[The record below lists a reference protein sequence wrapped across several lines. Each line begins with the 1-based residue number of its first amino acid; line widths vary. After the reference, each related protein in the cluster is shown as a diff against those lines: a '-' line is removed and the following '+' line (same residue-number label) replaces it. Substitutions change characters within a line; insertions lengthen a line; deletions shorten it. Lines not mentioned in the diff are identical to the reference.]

1 MAELCQFPW
10 KQVIHPEL
18 GGVSRMSNV
27 GGHIS
32 PDELGER
39 LRIAREAMRLT
50 QADAAE
56 AIEVAR
62 TTLVAMEQGQRRV
75 RIDEL
80 QKLALLYNISVNALL
95 RQEAVHVDLTPR
107 FRKLISDEDGA
118 SHAASQLL
126 TDLAAAEVELENLLG
141 VRWPCNYPPE
151 RPLVSPDVRRQAE
164 HDTLEFRQR
173 LGLGLAPISDL
184 ITLLELD
191 LGVRIFV
198 RRLHAR
204 ISGLFAYDEKLGAC
218 VLLNANHP
226 RDRRAVTAA
235 HELGHL
241 LCSRGEPDILNEAA
255 SERSPEER
263 YCNAFARNL
272 LMPMRATSQKF
283 NELTAGSA
291 RLTRR
296 HIIIL
301 AHYFGVSREAIVRR
315 LEELGLV
322 KRGSWDWFE
331 DNGGITDEQARQVLG
346 DLIVPDASKAEADR
360 PTTLRLS
367 MLAAEAHRRSLL
379 SEGQLARLLHL
390 SRVELRELLDD
401 VEVEG
406 SAADEAPV
414 LSG

>member
-1 MAELCQFPW
+1 MNSF
-10 KQVIHPEL
+10 
-18 GGVSRMSNV
+18 GSYVSS
-27 GGHIS
+27 
-32 PDELGER
+32 DELGER
-39 LRIAREAMRLT
+39 LRIAREAARVT

-56 AIEVAR
+56 AIKVAR

-80 QKLALLYNISVNALL
+80 QKLALLYNVSVNALL

-107 FRKLISDEDGA
+107 FRKLISDEDDA
-118 SHAASQLL
+118 SRAASQLL

-141 VRWPCNYPPE
+141 IRWPRNYPPE

-164 HDTLEFRQR
+164 HDALELRQR

-198 RRLHAR
+198 RRLHTR
-204 ISGLFAYDEKLGAC
+204 ISGLFAYDEQLGAC

-226 RDRRAVTAA
+226 RERRAATAA

-241 LCSRGEPDILNEAA
+241 LCSRGQPDVLNESAP
-255 SERSPEER
+255 ERSPEER

-272 LMPMRATSQKF
+272 LMPMRAVSQKF

-301 AHYFGVSREAIVRR
+301 AHYFGVSREATVRR
-315 LEELGLV
+315 LEELALV

-331 DNGGITDEQARQVLG
+331 ENGGITDDQARQVLG
-346 DLIVPDASKAEADR
+346 DLVVPDASKVEADR
-360 PTTLRLS
+360 PTTLRLN

-390 SRVELRELLDD
+390 SRVELRELLDG
-401 VEVEG
+401 VEVDG
-406 SAADEAPV
+406 SVADEAPV
-414 LSG
+414 LSRR

>member
-1 MAELCQFPW
+1 MNTF
-10 KQVIHPEL
+10 
-18 GGVSRMSNV
+18 GS
-27 GGHIS
+27 HIS

-39 LRIAREAMRLT
+39 LRIARESARVT

-56 AIEVAR
+56 AIKVAR

-80 QKLALLYNISVNALL
+80 QKLALFYNTSVNTLL

-107 FRKLISDEDGA
+107 FRKLISDEDDA
-118 SHAASQLL
+118 SRAASQLL

-141 VRWPCNYPPE
+141 IRWPGNYPPE

-164 HDTLEFRQR
+164 HDALELRQR

-198 RRLHAR
+198 RRLHTR

-226 RDRRAVTAA
+226 RERRATTAA

-241 LCSRGEPDILNEAA
+241 LCSRRQADVLNESA

-272 LMPMRATSQKF
+272 LMPMRAVSQKF

-301 AHYFGVSREAIVRR
+301 AHYFGVSREAVVRR
-315 LEELGLV
+315 FEELALV

-331 DNGGITDEQARQVLG
+331 ENGSITDEQARQVLG

-360 PTTLRLS
+360 PTTLRLN

-390 SRVELRELLDD
+390 SRVELRELLDG
-401 VEVEG
+401 VEVDG
-406 SAADEAPV
+406 SMADEAPV
-414 LSG
+414 LSLR

>member
-1 MAELCQFPW
+1 MNSF
-10 KQVIHPEL
+10 
-18 GGVSRMSNV
+18 GSYVSS
-27 GGHIS
+27 
-32 PDELGER
+32 DELGER
-39 LRIAREAMRLT
+39 LRIAREAARVT

-56 AIEVAR
+56 AIKVAR

-80 QKLALLYNISVNALL
+80 QKLALLYNLSVNALL

-107 FRKLISDEDGA
+107 FRKLISDEDDA
-118 SHAASQLL
+118 SRAASQLL

-141 VRWPCNYPPE
+141 IRWPRDYPPE
-151 RPLVSPDVRRQAE
+151 RPLVSRDVRRQAE
-164 HDTLEFRQR
+164 HDALELRQR

-198 RRLHAR
+198 RRLHTR

-226 RDRRAVTAA
+226 RARRAATAA

-241 LCSRGEPDILNEAA
+241 LCSRREPDVLNESAP
-255 SERSPEER
+255 ERSPEER

-272 LMPMRATSQKF
+272 LMPMRAVSQKF
-283 NELTAGSA
+283 NDLTAGSA

-301 AHYFGVSREAIVRR
+301 AHYFGVSREAVVRR
-315 LEELGLV
+315 LEELALV

-331 DNGGITDEQARQVLG
+331 ENGSITDEQARQVLG
-346 DLIVPDASKAEADR
+346 DLIVPDASKTEADR
-360 PTTLRLS
+360 PTTLRLN

-390 SRVELRELLDD
+390 SRVELRELLDG
-401 VEVEG
+401 VEVDG
-406 SAADEAPV
+406 SVADEAPV
-414 LSG
+414 LSLR

>member
-1 MAELCQFPW
+1 MNSF
-10 KQVIHPEL
+10 
-18 GGVSRMSNV
+18 GND
-27 GGHIS
+27 IS

-39 LRIAREAMRLT
+39 LRIAREATRVT

-56 AIEVAR
+56 AIKVAR

-80 QKLALLYNISVNALL
+80 QKLALLYSISVNALL

-107 FRKLISDEDGA
+107 FRKLISDEDDA
-118 SHAASQLL
+118 SRAASQLL

-141 VRWPCNYPPE
+141 IRWPRNYPPE
-151 RPLVSPDVRRQAE
+151 RSLVSPDARRQAE
-164 HDTLEFRQR
+164 HDALELRQR

-191 LGVRIFV
+191 LGVRVFV
-198 RRLHAR
+198 RRLHTR
-204 ISGLFAYDEKLGAC
+204 ISGLFAFDEKLGAC
-218 VLLNANHP
+218 VLLNASHP
-226 RDRRAVTAA
+226 RERRTATAA

-241 LCSRGEPDILNEAA
+241 LCSRQQPDVMNDSA

-272 LMPMRATSQKF
+272 LMPMRAISQKF

-301 AHYFGVSREAIVRR
+301 AHYFRVSREAVVRR

-331 DNGGITDEQARQVLG
+331 ENGGITDEQARQVLG

-360 PTTLRLS
+360 PTTLRLN
-367 MLAAEAHRRSLL
+367 MLAAEAYRRSLL

-401 VEVEG
+401 GEVDG

-414 LSG
+414 LSRR

>member
-1 MAELCQFPW
+1 MNSFGSYL
-10 KQVIHPEL
+10 
-18 GGVSRMSNV
+18 SS
-27 GGHIS
+27 
-32 PDELGER
+32 DELGER
-39 LRIAREAMRLT
+39 LRIVREAARVT

-56 AIEVAR
+56 AIKVAR

-80 QKLALLYNISVNALL
+80 QNLALLYNVSVNALL

-107 FRKLISDEDGA
+107 FRKLISDDDDA
-118 SHAASQLL
+118 SRAASQLL

-141 VRWPCNYPPE
+141 IRWPRNYPPE

-164 HDTLEFRQR
+164 HDALELRQR

-184 ITLLELD
+184 VTILELD

-198 RRLHAR
+198 RRLHTR

-226 RDRRAVTAA
+226 RERRAATAA
-235 HELGHL
+235 HEVGHL
-241 LCSRGEPDILNEAA
+241 LCSRGQPDVLNESAP
-255 SERSPEER
+255 ERSPEER

-272 LMPMRATSQKF
+272 LMPMRAVSQKF
-283 NELTAGSA
+283 NDLTAGSA

-296 HIIIL
+296 HIIVL
-301 AHYFGVSREAIVRR
+301 AHYFGVSREAAVRR
-315 LEELGLV
+315 LEELALV

-331 DNGGITDEQARQVLG
+331 ENGGITDEQARQVLG
-346 DLIVPDASKAEADR
+346 DLIVPDASKVEADR
-360 PTTLRLS
+360 PTTLRLN

-390 SRVELRELLDD
+390 SRVELRELLDG
-401 VEVEG
+401 VEVDG
-406 SAADEAPV
+406 SMADEAPV
-414 LSG
+414 LSLR

>member
-1 MAELCQFPW
+1 MSS
-10 KQVIHPEL
+10 L
-18 GGVSRMSNV
+18 GN
-27 GGHIS
+27 HIL

-39 LRIAREAMRLT
+39 LRIAREAARVT

-56 AIEVAR
+56 AIKVAR

-80 QKLALLYNISVNALL
+80 QKLALFYNVSVNALL
-95 RQEAVHVDLTPR
+95 RQEAVHVDLAPR
-107 FRKLISDEDGA
+107 FRKLISDEDDA
-118 SHAASQLL
+118 SRAASQLL
-126 TDLAAAEVELENLLG
+126 TDLAAAEIELENLLG
-141 VRWPCNYPPE
+141 IRWPRNYPPE

-164 HDTLEFRQR
+164 HDSLEFRQR
-173 LGLGLAPISDL
+173 QGLGFAPITDL
-184 ITLLELD
+184 ITLFELE
-191 LGVRIFV
+191 LGVRVFV
-198 RRLHAR
+198 RRLHTR
-204 ISGLFAYDEKLGAC
+204 ISGLFAYDDKLGAC
-218 VLLNANHP
+218 MLLNANHP
-226 RDRRAVTAA
+226 RERRAVTAA

-241 LCSRGEPDILNEAA
+241 LCSRHKPDVLNEAA

-272 LMPMRATSQKF
+272 LMPMRAISQKF
-283 NELTAGSA
+283 NELTAGSS

-301 AHYFGVSREAIVRR
+301 AHYFGISREAVVRR

-331 DNGGITDEQARQVLG
+331 ENGGITDEHARQVLG
-346 DLIVPDASKAEADR
+346 DLIAPDASKTEADR

-367 MLAAEAHRRSLL
+367 MLAAEVHRRSLL
-379 SEGQLARLLHL
+379 SEGQLTRLLRL
-390 SRVELRELLDD
+390 SRVELRELLDG

-406 SAADEAPV
+406 SPADDAPV
-414 LSG
+414 LAG

>member
-1 MAELCQFPW
+1 MNN
-10 KQVIHPEL
+10 I
-18 GGVSRMSNV
+18 GS
-27 GGHIS
+27 HIS
-32 PDELGER
+32 QDELGER
-39 LRIAREAMRLT
+39 LRIAREAASVT

-56 AIEVAR
+56 AIKVAR

-80 QKLALLYNISVNALL
+80 QKLAILYNITVNALL
-95 RQEAVHVDLTPR
+95 RQEAVHVDLAPR
-107 FRKLISDEDGA
+107 FRKLISDADDA
-118 SHAASQLL
+118 SRMASQLL

-141 VRWPCNYPPE
+141 VRWPSNYPPE

-164 HDTLEFRQR
+164 QDALEFRQR
-173 LGLGLAPISDL
+173 LGLGLAPIADL
-184 ITLLELD
+184 ITFLELD
-191 LGVRIFV
+191 IGVRVFI
-198 RRLHAR
+198 RRLHTR

-226 RDRRAVTAA
+226 RERRAVTAA

-241 LCSRGEPDILNEAA
+241 LCSRRKPDVLNDAA

-272 LMPMRATSQKF
+272 LMPMRAISQKF

-301 AHYFGVSREAIVRR
+301 AHYFGVSREAVVRR
-315 LEELGLV
+315 LEELELV
-322 KRGSWDWFE
+322 KRGAWDWFE
-331 DNGGITDEQARQVLG
+331 ENGGITDEQARQVLG

-360 PTTLRLS
+360 PTTLRLN
-367 MLAAEAHRRSLL
+367 MLAAEAYRRSLL

-390 SRVELRELLDD
+390 SRVELRGLLDD

-406 SAADEAPV
+406 SAADEAPI
-414 LSG
+414 LSQ

>member
-1 MAELCQFPW
+1 MNSF
-10 KQVIHPEL
+10 
-18 GGVSRMSNV
+18 GSYVSSN
-27 GGHIS
+27 
-32 PDELGER
+32 ELGER
-39 LRIAREAMRLT
+39 LRIAREAARVT

-56 AIEVAR
+56 AIKVAR
-62 TTLVAMEQGQRRV
+62 TTLVAMEQGQRRI

-80 QKLALLYNISVNALL
+80 QKLGLLYNVSVNAFL

-107 FRKLISDEDGA
+107 FRKLISDEDDA
-118 SHAASQLL
+118 SRAASQLL

-141 VRWPCNYPPE
+141 IRSPRNYPAE

-164 HDTLEFRQR
+164 QDALELRQR

-191 LGVRIFV
+191 LGIRIFV
-198 RRLHAR
+198 RRLHTR

-226 RDRRAVTAA
+226 RERRTTTAA

-241 LCSRGEPDILNEAA
+241 LCSRGQPDVLNESAP
-255 SERSPEER
+255 ERSPEER

-272 LMPMRATSQKF
+272 LMPMRAVSQKF

-301 AHYFGVSREAIVRR
+301 AHYFGVSREATVRR
-315 LEELGLV
+315 LEELSLV

-331 DNGGITDEQARQVLG
+331 ENGGITDKQARQVLG
-346 DLIVPDASKAEADR
+346 DLIVPDASKVEADR
-360 PTTLRLS
+360 PTTLRLN

-401 VEVEG
+401 VEVDG
-406 SAADEAPV
+406 SLADEAPV
-414 LSG
+414 LSRR

>member
-1 MAELCQFPW
+1 MNSFGSYL
-10 KQVIHPEL
+10 
-18 GGVSRMSNV
+18 SS
-27 GGHIS
+27 
-32 PDELGER
+32 DELGER
-39 LRIAREAMRLT
+39 LRIVREAARVT

-56 AIEVAR
+56 AIKVAR

-80 QKLALLYNISVNALL
+80 QNLALLYNVSVNALL

-107 FRKLISDEDGA
+107 FRKLISDDDDA
-118 SHAASQLL
+118 SRAASQLL

-141 VRWPCNYPPE
+141 IRWPRNYPPE

-164 HDTLEFRQR
+164 HDALELRQR

-184 ITLLELD
+184 VTILELD

-198 RRLHAR
+198 RRLHTR

-226 RDRRAVTAA
+226 RERRAATAA
-235 HELGHL
+235 HEVGHL
-241 LCSRGEPDILNEAA
+241 LCSRGQPDVLNESAP
-255 SERSPEER
+255 ERSPEER

-272 LMPMRATSQKF
+272 LMPMRAVSQKF
-283 NELTAGSA
+283 NDLTAGSA

-296 HIIIL
+296 HIIVL
-301 AHYFGVSREAIVRR
+301 AHYFGVSREAAVRR
-315 LEELGLV
+315 LEELALV
-322 KRGSWDWFE
+322 MRGSWDWFE
-331 DNGGITDEQARQVLG
+331 ENGGITDEQARQVLG
-346 DLIVPDASKAEADR
+346 DLIVPDASKVEADR
-360 PTTLRLS
+360 PTTLRLN

-390 SRVELRELLDD
+390 SRVELRELLDG
-401 VEVEG
+401 VEVDG
-406 SAADEAPV
+406 SMADEAPV
-414 LSG
+414 LSLR

>member
-1 MAELCQFPW
+1 MNNLE
-10 KQVIHPEL
+10 
-18 GGVSRMSNV
+18 S
-27 GGHIS
+27 HIS
-32 PDELGER
+32 SDELGER
-39 LRIAREAMRLT
+39 LRIAREAARVT
-50 QADAAE
+50 QANAADA
-56 AIEVAR
+56 IKVAR
-62 TTLVAMEQGQRRV
+62 TTLVAMEQGQRRI

-80 QKLALLYNISVNALL
+80 QKLALLYNISVNAVL
-95 RQEAVHVDLTPR
+95 RQEAIHVDLVPR
-107 FRKLISDEDGA
+107 FRKIISHEDDA

-126 TDLAAAEVELENLLG
+126 TDLASAEVELENLLG
-141 VRWPCNYPPE
+141 IRWPRNYPPE

-164 HDTLEFRQR
+164 LDALEFRQR
-173 LGLGLAPISDL
+173 LGLGLSPLSDL

-191 LGVRIFV
+191 LGVRVFV
-198 RRLHAR
+198 RRLHTR

-226 RDRRAVTAA
+226 RERRAVTAA

-241 LCSRGEPDILNEAA
+241 LCSRQRPDVLGEAA
-255 SERSPEER
+255 SERTAEER

-272 LMPMRATSQKF
+272 LMPMRAISQKF

-315 LEELGLV
+315 LEELGLL

-331 DNGGITDEQARQVLG
+331 ENGGITDEQARQVLG
-346 DLIVPDASKAEADR
+346 DLIVPDASKVEADR
-360 PTTLRLS
+360 PTTLRLN

-390 SRVELRELLDD
+390 PRVELRELLDG

>member
-1 MAELCQFPW
+1 MNS
-10 KQVIHPEL
+10 L
-18 GGVSRMSNV
+18 GMQ
-27 GGHIS
+27 IS
-32 PDELGER
+32 ADELGER
-39 LRIAREAMRLT
+39 LRIAREAARVT

-56 AIEVAR
+56 AINVAR

-80 QKLALLYNISVNALL
+80 QKLALRYNVSVNALL
-95 RQEAVHVDLTPR
+95 RQEAIHVDLAPR
-107 FRKLISDEDGA
+107 FRKLITDDDDA
-118 SHAASQLL
+118 SRDASQLL

-141 VRWPCNYPPE
+141 IRPPRNYPPE
-151 RPLVSPDVRRQAE
+151 RPLVSADVRRQAE
-164 HDTLEFRQR
+164 NDALEFRQR
-173 LGLGLAPISDL
+173 MGLGWAPVADL

-191 LGVRIFV
+191 LGVRVFV
-198 RRLHAR
+198 RKLHNR

-218 VLLNANHP
+218 ILLNANHP
-226 RDRRAVTAA
+226 RERRTVTAA

-241 LCSRGEPDILNEAA
+241 LCSRREADVN
-255 SERSPEER
+255 SEGDPERSPEER

-272 LMPMRATSQKF
+272 LMPMRAVSQKF

-301 AHYFGVSREAIVRR
+301 AHYFGVSREAVVRR
-315 LEELGLV
+315 LEELSLV
-322 KRGSWDWFE
+322 KRGSWDWFQE
-331 DNGGITDEQARQVLG
+331 NGGITDEQARQVLG
-346 DLIVPDASKAEADR
+346 DLIAPDTSKAEANH
-360 PTTLRLS
+360 PTTLRLN

-390 SRVELRELLDD
+390 SRVELRELLDG

-414 LSG
+414 LSR

>member
-1 MAELCQFPW
+1 MNNLESQ
-10 KQVIHPEL
+10 
-18 GGVSRMSNV
+18 
-27 GGHIS
+27 IS
-32 PDELGER
+32 SVELGER
-39 LRIAREAMRLT
+39 LRIAREAARVT
-50 QADAAE
+50 QSDAAE
-56 AIEVAR
+56 AINVAR
-62 TTLVAMEQGQRRV
+62 TTLVAMEQGHRRI

-80 QKLALLYNISVNALL
+80 QKLASFYNVSVNAVL

-107 FRKLISDEDGA
+107 FRRLIDDEDDV

-141 VRWPCNYPPE
+141 VRWPRNYPPE
-151 RPLVSPDVRRQAE
+151 RPLVSPDVLRQAE
-164 HDTLEFRQR
+164 HDALEFRQR
-173 LGLGLAPISDL
+173 MGLGLSPISDL

-191 LGVRIFV
+191 LGVRVFV
-198 RRLHAR
+198 RRLHSR

-218 VLLNANHP
+218 ILLNANHP
-226 RDRRAVTAA
+226 RERRAVTIA

-241 LCSRGEPDILNEAA
+241 VCSRRQPDVVNDAA

-272 LMPMRATSQKF
+272 LMPMRTISQKF
-283 NELTAGSA
+283 NDLTAGSS

-296 HIIIL
+296 HIIII
-301 AHYFGVSREAIVRR
+301 AHYFGVSREAVVRR
-315 LEELGLV
+315 LEELELV

-331 DNGGITDEQARQVLG
+331 ENGGITDKQARQVLG
-346 DLIVPDASKAEADR
+346 DLIVPDASKIEADR

-367 MLAAEAHRRSLL
+367 MLAAETYRQSLL
-379 SEGQLARLLHL
+379 SEGQLAHLLHL
-390 SRVELRELLDD
+390 SRFELRGLLDD

-414 LSG
+414 LSH